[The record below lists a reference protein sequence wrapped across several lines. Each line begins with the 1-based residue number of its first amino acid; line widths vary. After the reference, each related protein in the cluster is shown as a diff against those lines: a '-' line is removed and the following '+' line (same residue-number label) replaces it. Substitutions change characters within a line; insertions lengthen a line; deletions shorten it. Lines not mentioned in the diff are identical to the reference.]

1 MHSACESE
9 DVPVDE
15 VFEEEV
21 LADDTVLDR
30 VALEVDVVE
39 MDGED
44 VLAESAQVFGANPG
58 GESLIIVG
66 VFSNI
71 FLVKGVA
78 IVDGDDNIDGVFGE
92 GIGVFGLGEDS

>member
-1 MHSACESE
+1 VHSACESE

-21 LADDTVLDR
+21 LADDAVLDW

-44 VLAESAQVFGANPG
+44 VLAESA
-58 GESLIIVG
+58 
-66 VFSNI
+66 
-71 FLVKGVA
+71 
-78 IVDGDDNIDGVFGE
+78 
-92 GIGVFGLGEDS
+92 